1 MGRQAVIFA
10 AGDGEAAAAAA
21 VDAAAVDVALQRVVA
36 IQLDIGVALA
46 GHAYGGFVP
55 AAGVDVHILECD
67 LDLIVPGVDGHGV
80 GRSGVRFL
88 ICDDGVLVV
97 LAFERAALLHLV
109 GAGHGTRRNR
119 NVTLLN
125 IIGACKGGEGRP
137 GQQSGGQDKRR
148 CPLRGRTGRID
159 TPPRMEGGDPE
170 HASQAYDK
178 TTYKNLL

>member
-1 MGRQAVIFA
+1 M
-10 AGDGEAAAAAA
+10 
-21 VDAAAVDVALQRVVA
+21 VVA
-36 IQLDIGVALA
+36 IQLNRGIAAA
-46 GHAYGGFVP
+46 GHTHGGFLP
-55 AAGVDVHILECD
+55 AAGVDVYILECD
-67 LDLIVPGVDGHGV
+67 LHLILPGVDGHGV

-137 GQQSGGQDKRR
+137 GQQSGSQDKRR

-159 TPPRMEGGDPE
+159 TPPVWRGRPRTRI
-170 HASQAYDK
+170 AS
-178 TTYKNLL
+178 LR